1 MQKKFKI
8 QFMCFLLAILLI
20 IPITLSGCS
29 KPRDKDAPEITIDY
43 LYNGYVDQLLSDGA
57 EKVIGSIELSKDENE
72 EIIVTVHPKELVTDE
87 KEESGYRV
95 VSYAANRE
103 LILPSH
109 SYCTFI
115 SNSEDDNTPELLST
129 GDFFTAVNENYEKNG
144 EFSEYGDFILYD
156 IYVLDDQALL
166 ILARNVA

>member
-8 QFMCFLLAILLI
+8 QFMCFLLAISLV
-20 IPITLSGCS
+20 IPISLSGCG
-29 KPRDKDAPEITIDY
+29 KPIDQDAPEITIDY

-72 EIIVTVHPKELVTDE
+72 EIIVTVHPKELVADE

-95 VSYAANRE
+95 VSYAANRVF
-103 LILPSH
+103 ILPSH

-115 SNSEDDNTPELLST
+115 SNSDDDTPELLAT
-129 GDFFTAVNENYEKNG
+129 EDFFTAVNESYEKNG
-144 EFSEYGDFILYD
+144 DFTEYGDFILYD
-156 IYVLDDQALL
+156 IYVLDDQVLL
-166 ILARNVA
+166 ILARNA